1 MARLPQLGTADQTQ
15 AQAEDQASYSVP
27 LGSRPKPKRKPR
39 SKRAPLPAFPT
50 TAAPAG
56 NPAVPAPAGMA
67 MLGSIGQ
74 MSGLSRLRDM
84 RLKTSGL

>member
-27 LGSRPKPKRKPR
+27 AAAQPKRKKAR
-39 SKRAPLPAFPT
+39 SRKAPLPAFPT
-50 TAAPAG
+50 TAAPVG

-74 MSGLSRLRDM
+74 MAGLNRLRDL